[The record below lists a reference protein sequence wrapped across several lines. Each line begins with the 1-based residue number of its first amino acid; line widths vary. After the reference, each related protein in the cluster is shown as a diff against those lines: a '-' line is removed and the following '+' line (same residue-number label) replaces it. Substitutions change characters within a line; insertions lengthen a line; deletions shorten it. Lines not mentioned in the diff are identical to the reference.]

1 MSGTLTLE
9 ILTPEHKRTIQGI
22 TGLTLQLEDG
32 SIGILPGHAPLLA
45 QTITAP
51 LVYKTSGGRKEEEI
65 SLNSGIL
72 LVEND
77 KVTIFIAGV
86 QTKFHQQPVRLMM
99 EGLARLTATDESNA
113 EK

>member
-9 ILTPEHKRTIQGI
+9 ILTPERKRSIEGI
-22 TGLTLQLEDG
+22 SGLTAQLADG

-51 LVYKTSGGRKEEEI
+51 LTFRTDSGEEEEI
-65 SLNSGIL
+65 ILDSGIL
-72 LVEND
+72 LVESG
-77 KVTIFIAGV
+77 KVTIFIVGILTEAR
-86 QTKFHQQPVRLMM
+86 QLPVRLMM
-99 EGLARLTATDESNA
+99 EGLANLAGVDGPDG